1 MKALLIIFVIIPLVS
16 FSQSISFENEAVG
29 KRICNDIAVLA
40 NDSLGGREA
49 GSIYEKNAANYIS
62 ARFVDCG
69 LKPLSS
75 DSSFSQGFTVNYN
88 VQYKGKF
95 VFGSDT
101 AVYKKDF
108 SIIAF
113 SGNKSAEGKMYDA
126 DYGPKDTLGIK
137 DDGYQGHIVLMNSGS
152 RINKKESND
161 LHPYYRALEAQKA
174 GAKAVVFY
182 NMNSA
187 YYRSLFSYNSS
198 RRLTIPVAFASDKLV
213 SKLRSKTDC
222 LVILEAVIKMQS
234 YEMMNVAGFLDKKAE
249 KTVIIGAHFDH
260 LGINSSGII
269 MNGADDNASG
279 TAGIIELAR
288 ILSASS
294 DSSVNYL
301 FIAFSGEEK
310 GLFGSYHYSRHPLI
324 PMEKV
329 LFMLN
334 FDMIGR
340 LGVSSNKLLVLGM
353 GSSSRWKTIIKSV
366 PQNFTKLSFQKG
378 APEVSDQ
385 FPFLKYQIPVIYFT
399 SGIHPQYHTQFDDV
413 EYINCESTAKVVL
426 WVSEIVMT
434 AAKQEVPFSRP
445 SGFSQTTATIAIML
459 GIL

>member
-1 MKALLIIFVIIPLVS
+1 
-16 FSQSISFENEAVG
+16 
-29 KRICNDIAVLA
+29 
-40 NDSLGGREA
+40 
-49 GSIYEKNAANYIS
+49 
-62 ARFVDCG
+62 
-69 LKPLSS
+69 
-75 DSSFSQGFTVNYN
+75 
-88 VQYKGKF
+88 
-95 VFGSDT
+95 
-101 AVYKKDF
+101 
-108 SIIAF
+108 
-113 SGNKSAEGKMYDA
+113 
-126 DYGPKDTLGIK
+126 
-137 DDGYQGHIVLMNSGS
+137 
-152 RINKKESND
+152 
-161 LHPYYRALEAQKA
+161 
-174 GAKAVVFY
+174 
-182 NMNSA
+182 
-187 YYRSLFSYNSS
+187 
-198 RRLTIPVAFASDKLV
+198 
-213 SKLRSKTDC
+213 
-222 LVILEAVIKMQS
+222 MQS